1 MIEDLIC
8 KSRGGRS
15 STILTTMMNDDDND
29 DNNDNNDDES
39 SILFGFLIFNFDM
52 KMISYII
59 VQVRGVKQ
67 YI

>member
-1 MIEDLIC
+1 
-8 KSRGGRS
+8 
-15 STILTTMMNDDDND
+15 MMNDDDND